1 MDLRSGTGLDCAMA
15 AEVTTPQTWSVAGSY
30 FEACNCEAIC
40 PCRQVGERAGGR
52 STYGICQFV
61 LSWQIS
67 HGLADGLPLDDLGV
81 VMAGWYEDDEPGSPW
96 RVSLYLDDRAS
107 DEQHDTLSAIFTGR
121 AGGTTLRNF
130 AAAIST
136 VHEVRR
142 ARIDLS
148 HVRRRW
154 SIRADTYLTVHADTP
169 AEAPGL
175 VACGIPG
182 LDRPGQ
188 EVIADTFHVDDPP
201 LSWDLHGR
209 CGFATSFAYSSHD

>member
-1 MDLRSGTGLDCAMA
+1 MA
-15 AEVTTPQTWSVAGSY
+15 GVKSSRMWTVAGSY

-40 PCRQVGERAGGR
+40 PCRRVGERAGGR

-67 HGLADGLPLDDLGV
+67 RGRAGALPLDDLAV
-81 VMAGWYEDDEPGSPW
+81 VMAGWYGDDEPGSPW

-107 DEQHDTLSAIFTGR
+107 QDQHDALAAIFGGQ

-130 AAAIST
+130 AAAIGT
-136 VHEVRR
+136 VHAVRR
-142 ARIDLS
+142 ARIELS
-148 HVRRRW
+148 HVPRRW
-154 SIRADTYLTVHADTP
+154 SIRAGTYLTVHAGTP
-169 AEAPGL
+169 VQAPAP

-182 LDRPGQ
+182 FDQPGQ
-188 EVIADTFHVDDPP
+188 EIIASTFSVDDAP

-209 CGFATSFAYSSHD
+209 CGFATKFSYSSHD